1 MRYDMKC
8 LDCGSIHE
16 VVCSYS
22 QLMESKVPGPWKE
35 PRYDGPCPGCMAHYA
50 SVAGCKIE
58 SVTHRSRQVQTFPI
72 GQERN
77 HIHSQHTGMYG
88 KFHPGFGCVVE
99 DYGHKQQLLRRW
111 DLREAADKID
121 GAPAGWGDSDEGTN
135 YDLNRP
141 EEVKAAAKAEGE
153 RKQKALDSIQWS

>member
-1 MRYDMKC
+1 MEC
-8 LDCGSIHE
+8 LGCGSIHE

-22 QLMESKVPGPWKE
+22 QLQKSKVPGPFE
-35 PRYDGPCPGCMAHYA
+35 VPQYEGPCPNCSLDFADEVYGAW
-50 SVAGCKIE
+50 
-58 SVTHRSRQVQTFPI
+58 TRQVQTFPI

-77 HIHSQHTGMYG
+77 FIHSQHSGMYG
-88 KFHPGFGCVVE
+88 KFHPGFGCVVN
-99 DYGHKQQLLRRW
+99 DYGHKQQLLRQY

-141 EEVKAAAKAEGE
+141 EEVKAAAKAEND